1 MQRLDLLVGAVSVL
15 FGLFLIAG
23 AVLDGPWLMS
33 LAKPRLLADALGK
46 PAARVLL
53 AVIGVG
59 LIVLG
64 IAVARG
70 WRVNWG
76 AQAAV
81 QRAIQSDQLHSPHIE

>member
-1 MQRLDLLVGAVSVL
+1 MQPLDILVGIVAIV
-15 FGLFLIAG
+15 FGLFLLAG
-23 AVLDGPWLMS
+23 ATLDGPWLMS
-33 LAKPRLLADALGK
+33 LAKPRLLTDAIGK

-81 QRAIQSDQLHSPHIE
+81 RRVVLSDQLRIPHSE

>member
-1 MQRLDLLVGAVSVL
+1 MQPLDILVGTVAIV

-23 AVLDGPWLMS
+23 ATLDGPWLMS
-33 LAKPRLLADALGK
+33 LAKPRLLADAIGK

-64 IAVARG
+64 IVVARG

-76 AQAAV
+76 
-81 QRAIQSDQLHSPHIE
+81 